1 MAPTT
6 APDQVELTH
15 IPLAQI
21 TIQDGFNPRGEVT
34 DDTELQALAETIR
47 THGCLLPVRVRRD
60 GARFVLIAGER
71 RYRAATLA
79 GLSEIPASVLPE
91 DTAAEPAERLT
102 EALIENELRTDLDP
116 LHRAQ
121 AYQALLEQGLTIR
134 GIAERLGGTTG
145 RRGREQRIKEHLQIL
160 TLPGELAQK
169 VGEGEIPLLAVKAL
183 AELSEI
189 HPELALAALKAVE
202 PGNEYEE
209 PYSWSDVAAAPLQS
223 TLGCCEQLPEGLYW
237 TRESYPLDRFT
248 LSEQAQQDLAVL
260 AEHGH
265 APEQV
270 RFTSEMVEQ
279 ARALGAVHDAG
290 WSALIAGQDIAD
302 TLVADWLAAARKD
315 AEQQPPKP
323 SRNGTVDGENAAED
337 VEQLREQGAQERE
350 AQRRER
356 EQAVT
361 YNLRLG
367 TLAFKH
373 LTRVKVDERVIRVL
387 AAVDV
392 GGSLRGLAAR
402 GARLSAPGWV
412 TQAEQKNGRT
422 KTSYLEPHEALE
434 KARRVPRRRERRRG
448 DRRARDHADRARR
461 ARRRGRAR
469 TVEPQLPRGQLPRPL
484 GRAGP
489 AGSRRADRRA
499 DQARGAAR
507 ARSATRPEPGRDRR
521 LTRPRRRLRSWVSR
535 R

>member
-15 IPLAQI
+15 LPLAQI
-21 TIQDGFNPRGEVT
+21 TIEDGFNPRGKVT
-34 DDTELQALAETIR
+34 DDGELHALAETIR

-60 GARFVLIAGER
+60 GKRFVLIAGER

-79 GLSEIPASVLPE
+79 GLSEIPATVLPE
-91 DTAAEPAERLT
+91 DRAAEPAEQLT

-121 AYQALLEQGLTIR
+121 AYQTLLDQGLTIR
-134 GIAERLGGTTG
+134 GIAERLGGPAG

-183 AELSEI
+183 AALTEI
-189 HPELALAALKAVE
+189 HPELAHAALKAVE

-209 PYSWSDVAAAPLQS
+209 PYSWSDVAAAPLQT
-223 TLGCCEQLPEGLYW
+223 TLGCCEQLPEGVYR

-248 LSEQAQQDLAVL
+248 LPEQAQQDLAVL
-260 AEHGH
+260 AEHGR
-265 APEQV
+265 APDQL

-279 ARALGAVHDAG
+279 ARALGAVHDGG
-290 WSALIAGQDIAD
+290 WSQLIVGQDVAE
-302 TLVADWLAAARKD
+302 TLIADWLAAARKH
-315 AEQQPPKP
+315 AEQNPTKP
-323 SRNGTVDGENAAED
+323 SGNGTVNGEETGEATAR
-337 VEQLREQGAQERE
+337 LRERAAQERE
-350 AQRRER
+350 AQLRER

-367 TLAFKH
+367 TLVFKQ
-373 LTRVKVDERVIRVL
+373 LTRVKVDERVIRIL

-422 KTSYLEPHEALE
+422 KTSYLESHECTERAHEFLAAAKGAGEIAGRAITLIAL
-434 KARRVPRRRERRRG
+434 AV
-448 DRRARDHADRARR
+448 HADEDALAQSSRSYHEVSF
-461 ARRRGRAR
+461 RGPWGEQAQQDLAELITERIKPGELLALDQR
-469 TVEPQLPRGQLPRPL
+469 L
-484 GRAGP
+484 GRNGETD
-489 AGSRRADRRA
+489 GD
-499 DQARGAAR
+499 
-507 ARSATRPEPGRDRR
+507 
-521 LTRPRRRLRSWVSR
+521 
-535 R
+535 